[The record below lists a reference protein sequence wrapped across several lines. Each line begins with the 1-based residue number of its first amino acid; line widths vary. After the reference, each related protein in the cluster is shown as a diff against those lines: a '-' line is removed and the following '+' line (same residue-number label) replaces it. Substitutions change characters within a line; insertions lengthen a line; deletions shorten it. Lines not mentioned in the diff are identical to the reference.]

1 MGKDMRG
8 KTRPRKDANTQIIDV
23 GMCVCMC
30 KYMYYTHG
38 NTHTHLC
45 TFHMPKSLSLSSP
58 NNLLLIAF
66 LFLLSSLRRKN
77 CMSPLRLHRLW
88 YSRLWVSSPLP
99 PLSPTS
105 AKVAP
110 SPLVST
116 HLLTDRISRI
126 RFLNPSTAQTHPVAP
141 CAAQITT
148 SSGGSVQMFCKAAQL

>member
-1 MGKDMRG
+1 MLE
-8 KTRPRKDANTQIIDV
+8 
-23 GMCVCMC
+23 CVCVC
-30 KYMYYTHG
+30 ASICIIHTE
-38 NTHTHLC
+38 THTHTCVHFICLN
-45 TFHMPKSLSLSSP
+45 PSRYLLP
-58 NNLLLIAF
+58 INLLLIAF

-88 YSRLWVSSPLP
+88 YSRLWVSSPLS

-141 CAAQITT
+141 CAAQITA
-148 SSGGSVQMFCKAAQL
+148 SSGGSVQVFCKAAQL

>member
-45 TFHMPKSLSLSSP
+45 TFHVPKSLSLSSP

-66 LFLLSSLRRKN
+66 LFLLFSLRLKN
-77 CMSPLRLHRLW
+77 CMSPP
-88 YSRLWVSSPLP
+88 VFIAFGIQDFGSPLHS
-99 PLSPTS
+99 LHFLQ
-105 AKVAP
+105 
-110 SPLVST
+110 LVPK
-116 HLLTDRISRI
+116 LL
-126 RFLNPSTAQTHPVAP
+126 PHH
-141 CAAQITT
+141 
-148 SSGGSVQMFCKAAQL
+148 